1 MLTLIWRRIRWLKKQ
16 FNYLT
21 NTSVTRLIGE
31 IALFR
36 QSLKPDWATE
46 KSPSLLLDLLALAVR
61 ESQTDFK
68 TVGHSFS

>member
-31 IALFR
+31 ITLFR